1 MKQMLFDP
9 NSGLF
14 LYLSPIV
21 MLIPADSTFLKKTFQ
36 AIVVLCA
43 VYLFY
48 DLLFVRDLLF
58 PVENMRSQAIFEYFT
73 QQLSLA
79 GGFILLTYIY
89 HTKKVNFF
97 VLFTV
102 AVTFILAVI
111 RARRGLIFMTF
122 SMFFFTYIIFQY
134 FNKRKVINII
144 LSLFLISILT
154 FIAIKI
160 YNDNRKDT
168 FGLITE
174 RIGQHTRTEVEQYF
188 YRDMKPD
195 DWLVGKG
202 LNGEYFCPGV
212 SEGVGRITIY
222 RKVVE
227 TGYLQVI
234 LNGGLVSV
242 VLLLLIAIPAAIKG
256 IFFSNNILSKA
267 AGIWIFLFLLYMYP
281 GTITK
286 FSMHY
291 MLVWISIAICYSVRI
306 RKMSDDYIADLLRSG
321 SA

>member
-1 MKQMLFDP
+1 
-9 NSGLF
+9 
-14 LYLSPIV
+14 
-21 MLIPADSTFLKKTFQ
+21 
-36 AIVVLCA
+36 
-43 VYLFY
+43 
-48 DLLFVRDLLF
+48 
-58 PVENMRSQAIFEYFT
+58 
-73 QQLSLA
+73 
-79 GGFILLTYIY
+79 
-89 HTKKVNFF
+89 
-97 VLFTV
+97 
-102 AVTFILAVI
+102 VTFILAVI